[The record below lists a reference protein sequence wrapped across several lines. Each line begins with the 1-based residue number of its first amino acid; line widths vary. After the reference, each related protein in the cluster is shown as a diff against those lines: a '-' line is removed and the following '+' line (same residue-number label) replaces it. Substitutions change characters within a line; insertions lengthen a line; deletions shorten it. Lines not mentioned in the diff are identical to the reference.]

1 MLTQGNALRITWEQ
15 YRKRQ
20 IRAMVHK
27 LSDYQRKRL
36 LDVMRTQTPDQLIEF
51 TVQELSR

>member
-1 MLTQGNALRITWEQ
+1 MLTQGNALRITWEE

-20 IRAMVHK
+20 IRAMVRK